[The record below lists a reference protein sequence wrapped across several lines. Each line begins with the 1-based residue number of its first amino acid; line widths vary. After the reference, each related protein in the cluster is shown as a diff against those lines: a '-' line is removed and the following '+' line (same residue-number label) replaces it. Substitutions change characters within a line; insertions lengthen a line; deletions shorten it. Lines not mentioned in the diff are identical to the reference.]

1 MQINNTFSTYTT
13 SLFQEPKAADPAG
26 QPAASPGPASV
37 FSRGVSTDMTGVYSD
52 PRVTSV
58 GPATLSRKTQ
68 DVLEKIQSLVRNEL
82 ETIGAVFRGLANQ
95 DLELEPGEG
104 LPEDTILSDLELE
117 QSQKLSD
124 DTKAAGLLQMK
135 FSLQSS
141 LASQGAEMLSNARS
155 ILFGEQYVGM
165 TEEELIDHQINAMV
179 DMQMNAIKTTFEMAR
194 SDEFGQFAGDATE
207 RTELGEPLQEDDLA
221 AIRADLLA
229 KRRDEFQR
237 GELRLQVDVFSS
249 VHAAN
254 YDKGYATLDTAGEGL
269 VVQPENGVAFD
280 ADWTMSEARQS
291 QFTRMFDGITV
302 VDGEPVLDPSKENR
316 FTLSVLSF
324 LEKSGEIGLEYLRDA
339 RA

>member
-1 MQINNTFSTYTT
+1 MQINHTFSTYTT

-37 FSRGVSTDMTGVYSD
+37 FSRGVNTDMNGFYSD

-58 GPATLSRKTQ
+58 GPATLSQKTQ
-68 DVLEKIQSLVRNEL
+68 DILDTIRSLATNEL
-82 ETIGAVFRGLANQ
+82 KTIGAVFRGLANQ
-95 DLELEPGEG
+95 DLELEPGQG
-104 LPEDTILSDLELE
+104 LPEDTILPDLEPE

-124 DTKAAGLLQMK
+124 ETKAAGLLQMK
-135 FSLQSS
+135 FNLQLS
-141 LASQGAEMLSNARS
+141 LAPQGAEMLSNARS
-155 ILFGEQYVGM
+155 IVIGEQYVGM

-194 SDEFGQFAGDATE
+194 SDEFGKFTGVIAE
-207 RTELGEPLQEDDLA
+207 RTELGEPLQEDNLE

-254 YDKGYATLDTAGEGL
+254 YDKGYATLDTAEEGL
-269 VVQPENGVAFD
+269 VVQPENVAFD